1 LRVEVRFYGF
11 VRDVIANTAFSLE
24 IPAGSNLR
32 DLLSESIKN
41 SSERLR
47 DRLFTSSGDLETDVQ
62 IFVVATQTPSLEEVV
77 ADGLESSDVKIFSLS
92 DSWRMSSWIARWLK
106 RTYGFR
112 RPAAFATRY
121 IFLFK
126 PAQKKL
132 PSSSFRCGFSSF
144 VHLKGPVYLFGSRTF
159 CFTQHFGNLTDQQL
173 FRPFQSL
180 TVVWR

>member
-77 ADGLESSDVKIFSLS
+77 ADGLESSDVKIFVLS
-92 DSWRMSSWIARWLK
+92 
-106 RTYGFR
+106 
-112 RPAAFATRY
+112 ATD
-121 IFLFK
+121 
-126 PAQKKL
+126 
-132 PSSSFRCGFSSF
+132 GE
-144 VHLKGPVYLFGSRTF
+144 
-159 CFTQHFGNLTDQQL
+159 
-173 FRPFQSL
+173 
-180 TVVWR
+180 